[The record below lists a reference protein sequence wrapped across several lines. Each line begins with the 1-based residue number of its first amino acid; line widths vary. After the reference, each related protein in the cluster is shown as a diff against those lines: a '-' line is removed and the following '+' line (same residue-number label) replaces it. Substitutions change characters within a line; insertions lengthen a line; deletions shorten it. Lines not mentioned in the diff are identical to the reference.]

1 MKANMVY
8 YNIHLFQSNTFVYHC
23 VINQTL
29 QNGQTLGQFFE
40 PLYIICPILIK
51 SQHISQLCHRLHIWH
66 KWASHN
72 KPQ

>member
-8 YNIHLFQSNTFVYHC
+8 YKIHLFQSNTFVYHC

-40 PLYIICPILIK
+40 PLYIKAKLDNMVLLYR
-51 SQHISQLCHRLHIWH
+51 HHLLL
-66 KWASHN
+66 
-72 KPQ
+72 

>member
-8 YNIHLFQSNTFVYHC
+8 YKIHLFQSNTFVYHC

-40 PLYIICPILIK
+40 PLYTIFRCEFNGSVHFVI
-51 SQHISQLCHRLHIWH
+51 RLVLPRL
-66 KWASHN
+66 S
-72 KPQ
+72 